1 MFFRDSTQ
9 GDEDFANRWFLT
21 GKPPVPGV
29 KPALYNDSI
38 LLNVILGILT
48 KGLLSEKI
56 ILPVYLYYPNAENTL
71 ITNSCYTV

>member
-48 KGLLSEKI
+48 TGTFVRENNFTCLFVLS
-56 ILPVYLYYPNAENTL
+56 
-71 ITNSCYTV
+71 